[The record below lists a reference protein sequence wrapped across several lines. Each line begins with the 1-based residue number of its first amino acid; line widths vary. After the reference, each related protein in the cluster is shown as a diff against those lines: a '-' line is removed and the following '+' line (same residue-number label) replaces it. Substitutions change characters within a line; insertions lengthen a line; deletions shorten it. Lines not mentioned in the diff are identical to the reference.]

1 MVSLRLKVRTL
12 VICVDRDNDIGEKA
26 GLKTP
31 ILGRE
36 ASIAAATELGLADS
50 EDSDI
55 NAIFEAVRIYDRLK
69 SESAGSVELALIAG
83 DKNLGIVSDRKIGE
97 ELDEVLSG
105 MEAESAIVVSDGAE
119 DESIMPVIQSRVK
132 IDSVRR
138 VVVKQ
143 SEPLE
148 STFYVIKRLIE
159 EPEFS
164 HTFLPPIGLI
174 LVLLAFSLLFEL
186 SGKAIGVILG
196 VFGIYTL
203 LKGLG
208 RERLLW
214 DLLELLKQSLY
225 SGRIS
230 FVTYICA
237 VVLLI
242 VGTFQGMAGSWDYF
256 SKVDLEVGGILLPV
270 VVFIKYAIWWY
281 VGAALAPM
289 AGKMLNLFV
298 EGERVIAHWAIMF
311 SVIASGIIVWGGSKS
326 VLLLNEGNYPMAY
339 QTLFFAFFGA
349 IIISLMGVKI
359 SSYAR
364 TVEKGDSEDEG
375 GVGLKAQESE

>member
-1 MVSLRLKVRTL
+1 MRVSTL

-26 GLKTP
+26 GLETP

-36 ASIAAATELGLADS
+36 ASIAAATRLGLADS

-55 NAIFEAVRIYDRLK
+55 NAIFEAIRVYDRLK
-69 SESAGSVELALIAG
+69 SENAGSVEIALIAG

-97 ELDEVLSG
+97 ELDKVLSSL
-105 MEAESAIVVSDGAE
+105 EAESVILVSDGAE
-119 DESIMPVIQSRVK
+119 DECIIPVIQSRVK

-138 VVVKQ
+138 VIVRQ
-143 SEPLE
+143 SKPLE
-148 STFYVIKRLIE
+148 STFYMMKKLIE

-164 HTFLPPIGLI
+164 RTFLPPVGLL
-174 LVLLAFSLLFEL
+174 LVLLAISLLLEL
-186 SGKAIGVILG
+186 SGKAMGIILG
-196 VFGIYTL
+196 AIGIYAL

-214 DLLELLKQSLY
+214 DLLELIKQSLY

-230 FVTYICA
+230 FVAYICSI
-237 VVLLI
+237 VLLLL
-242 VGTFQGMAGSWDYF
+242 GTFQGMVGSWDYYMKRD
-256 SKVDLEVGGILLPV
+256 SEIGGILLPV
-270 VVFIKYAIWWY
+270 VVFVEYAIWWY
-281 VGAALAPM
+281 VGAALAPLT
-289 AGKMLNLFV
+289 GKMLNMFI

-311 SVIASGIIVWGGSKS
+311 SIIASGIILWGGSKS

-339 QTLFFAFFGA
+339 QSLFFAFLGA

-359 SSYAR
+359 SYYAK
-364 TVEKGDSEDEG
+364 TADEG
-375 GVGLKAQESE
+375 EEGKAEVGLKVQESK

>member
-1 MVSLRLKVRTL
+1 LRVSTL

-26 GLKTP
+26 GLETP

-36 ASIAAATELGLADS
+36 ASIAAATRLGLADS

-55 NAIFEAVRIYDRLK
+55 NAIFEAIRVYDRLK
-69 SESAGSVELALIAG
+69 SENAGSVEIALIAG

-97 ELDEVLSG
+97 ELDKVLSSL
-105 MEAESAIVVSDGAE
+105 EAESVILVSDGAE
-119 DESIMPVIQSRVK
+119 DECIIPVIQSRVK

-138 VVVKQ
+138 VIVRQ
-143 SEPLE
+143 SKPLE
-148 STFYVIKRLIE
+148 STFYMMKKLIE

-164 HTFLPPIGLI
+164 RTFLPPVGLL
-174 LVLLAFSLLFEL
+174 LVLLAISLLLEL
-186 SGKAIGVILG
+186 SGKAMGIILG
-196 VFGIYTL
+196 AIGIYAL

-214 DLLELLKQSLY
+214 DLLELIKQSLY

-230 FVTYICA
+230 FVAYICSI
-237 VVLLI
+237 VLLLL
-242 VGTFQGMAGSWDYF
+242 GTFQGMVGSWDYYMKRD
-256 SKVDLEVGGILLPV
+256 SEIGGILLPV
-270 VVFIKYAIWWY
+270 VVFVEYAIWWY
-281 VGAALAPM
+281 VGAALAPLT
-289 AGKMLNLFV
+289 GKMLNMFI

-311 SVIASGIIVWGGSKS
+311 SIIASGIILWGGSKS

-339 QTLFFAFFGA
+339 QSLFFAFLGA

-359 SSYAR
+359 SYYAK
-364 TVEKGDSEDEG
+364 TADEG
-375 GVGLKAQESE
+375 EEGKAEVGLKVQESK

>member
-1 MVSLRLKVRTL
+1 LRVRISTL

-26 GLKTP
+26 GLETP

-36 ASIAAATELGLADS
+36 ASIAAATRLGLADS

-55 NAIFEAVRIYDRLK
+55 NAIFEAIRVYDRLK
-69 SESAGSVELALIAG
+69 SENAGSVEIALIAG

-97 ELDEVLSG
+97 ELDKVLSSL
-105 MEAESAIVVSDGAE
+105 EAESVILVSDGAE
-119 DESIMPVIQSRVK
+119 DECIIPVIQSRVK

-138 VVVKQ
+138 VIVRQ
-143 SEPLE
+143 SKPLE
-148 STFYVIKRLIE
+148 STFYMMKKLIE

-164 HTFLPPIGLI
+164 RTFLPPVGLL
-174 LVLLAFSLLFEL
+174 LVLLAISLLLEL
-186 SGKAIGVILG
+186 SGKAMGIILG
-196 VFGIYTL
+196 AIGIYAL

-214 DLLELLKQSLY
+214 DLLELIKQSLY

-230 FVTYICA
+230 FVAYICSI
-237 VVLLI
+237 VLLLL
-242 VGTFQGMAGSWDYF
+242 GTFQGMVGSWDYYMKRD
-256 SKVDLEVGGILLPV
+256 SEIGGILLPV
-270 VVFIKYAIWWY
+270 VVFVEYAIWWY
-281 VGAALAPM
+281 VGAALAPLT
-289 AGKMLNLFV
+289 GKMLNMFI

-311 SVIASGIIVWGGSKS
+311 SIIASGIILWGGSKS

-339 QTLFFAFFGA
+339 QSLFFAFLGA

-359 SSYAR
+359 SHYAKAE
-364 TVEKGDSEDEG
+364 VS
-375 GVGLKAQESE
+375 LKAQESK

>member
-1 MVSLRLKVRTL
+1 MSLRVRTL
-12 VICVDRDNDIGEKA
+12 IICVDRDNDIGEKA

-36 ASIAAATELGLADS
+36 ASIAAATKLGLADP

-55 NAIFEAVRIYDRLK
+55 NAIFEAIRVYDRLK
-69 SESAGSVELALIAG
+69 SENVGSVEIALIAG

-97 ELDEVLSG
+97 ELDKVLSSLG
-105 MEAESAIVVSDGAE
+105 AESAILVSDGAE
-119 DESIMPVIQSRVK
+119 DECIIPVIQSRVK

-138 VVVKQ
+138 VVVRQ
-143 SEPLE
+143 SKPLE
-148 STFYVIKRLIE
+148 STFYMMKKLIE
-159 EPEFS
+159 EPGFS
-164 HTFLPPIGLI
+164 HTFLPPVGLI
-174 LVLLAFSLLFEL
+174 LVLLAISLLFEL
-186 SGKAIGVILG
+186 SGKAIGIILG
-196 VFGIYTL
+196 VIGTYIL

-230 FVTYICA
+230 FVAYICSI
-237 VVLLI
+237 VLLI
-242 VGTFQGMAGSWDYF
+242 LGTFQGMVGSWDYYMKMG
-256 SKVDLEVGGILLPV
+256 SEIGGPLLPV
-270 VVFIKYAIWWY
+270 VVFIEYAIWWY
-281 VGAALAPM
+281 VGAALAPLT
-289 AGKMLNLFV
+289 GKMLNMFI

-311 SVIASGIIVWGGSKS
+311 SIIASGIILWGGSKS

-339 QTLFFAFFGA
+339 QSLFFAFLGA

-359 SSYAR
+359 SYYAK
-364 TVEKGDSEDEG
+364 TADEG
-375 GVGLKAQESE
+375 EEGKAEVGLKVQESK

>member
-1 MVSLRLKVRTL
+1 MRVRISTL

-26 GLKTP
+26 GLETP

-36 ASIAAATELGLADS
+36 ASIAAATRLGLADS

-55 NAIFEAVRIYDRLK
+55 NAIFEAIRVYDRLK
-69 SESAGSVELALIAG
+69 SENDGSVEIALIAG

-97 ELDEVLSG
+97 ELDKVLSSL
-105 MEAESAIVVSDGAE
+105 EAESVILVSDGAE
-119 DESIMPVIQSRVK
+119 DECIIPVIQSRAK

-138 VVVKQ
+138 VIVRQ
-143 SEPLE
+143 SKPLE
-148 STFYVIKRLIE
+148 STFYMMKKLIE

-164 HTFLPPIGLI
+164 RTFLPPVGLL
-174 LVLLAFSLLFEL
+174 LVLLAISLLLEL
-186 SGKAIGVILG
+186 SGKAMGIILG
-196 VFGIYTL
+196 AIGIYAL

-214 DLLELLKQSLY
+214 DLLELIKQSLY

-230 FVTYICA
+230 FVAYICSI
-237 VVLLI
+237 VLLLL
-242 VGTFQGMAGSWDYF
+242 GTFQGMVGSWDYYMKRD
-256 SKVDLEVGGILLPV
+256 SEIGGILLPV
-270 VVFIKYAIWWY
+270 VVFVEYAIWWY
-281 VGAALAPM
+281 VGAALAPLT
-289 AGKMLNLFV
+289 GKMLNMFI

-311 SVIASGIIVWGGSKS
+311 SIIASGIILWGGSKS

-339 QTLFFAFFGA
+339 QSLFFAFLGA

-359 SSYAR
+359 SHYAKAE
-364 TVEKGDSEDEG
+364 VS
-375 GVGLKAQESE
+375 LKAQERK

>member
-1 MVSLRLKVRTL
+1 MRVSTL

-26 GLKTP
+26 GLETP

-36 ASIAAATELGLADS
+36 ASIAAATRLGLADS

-55 NAIFEAVRIYDRLK
+55 NAIFEAIRVYDRLK
-69 SESAGSVELALIAG
+69 SENAGSVEIALIAG

-97 ELDEVLSG
+97 ELDKVLSSL
-105 MEAESAIVVSDGAE
+105 EAESVILVSDGAE
-119 DESIMPVIQSRVK
+119 DECIIPVIQSRVK

-138 VVVKQ
+138 VIVRQ
-143 SEPLE
+143 SKPLE
-148 STFYVIKRLIE
+148 STFYMMKKLIE

-164 HTFLPPIGLI
+164 RTFLPPVGLL
-174 LVLLAFSLLFEL
+174 LVLLAISLLLEL
-186 SGKAIGVILG
+186 SGKAMGIILG
-196 VFGIYTL
+196 AIGIYAL

-214 DLLELLKQSLY
+214 DLLELIKQSLY

-230 FVTYICA
+230 FVAYICSI
-237 VVLLI
+237 VLLLL
-242 VGTFQGMAGSWDYF
+242 GTFQGMVGSWDYYVKRD
-256 SKVDLEVGGILLPV
+256 SEIGGILLPV
-270 VVFIKYAIWWY
+270 VVFVEYAIWWY
-281 VGAALAPM
+281 VGAALAPLT
-289 AGKMLNLFV
+289 GKMLNMFI

-311 SVIASGIIVWGGSKS
+311 SIIASGIILWGGSKS

-339 QTLFFAFFGA
+339 QSLFFAFLGA

-359 SSYAR
+359 SYYAK
-364 TVEKGDSEDEG
+364 TADEG
-375 GVGLKAQESE
+375 EEGKAEVGLKVQESK